1 MQPPDAYKT
10 LTSKRDE
17 HSLHVIGRL
26 KPGLGREQAQA
37 AVSVLGKQLEAKFPE
52 TNKTVRP
59 RIVPER
65 LARPEANSADQ
76 TPVVAGGFL
85 VLVGLVLLVACVN
98 VINLI
103 MVRATVRQ
111 REIAVRAALGAARLR
126 LIRQMLTES
135 VILAMLGGL
144 AGAVVGRI
152 CASLIGGIRLP
163 GDLPFRFDLDFDW
176 RVFGYIAAVA
186 LASGIGVGLLPA
198 LRASR
203 ADLNSVL
210 REGGRGTSDGGGR
223 QRARSVLVVAQVA
236 VSLVLLIAAGL
247 FVRSVQRAES
257 IHLGFDPAHTLN
269 ATVDVAQQGYDE
281 TRG

>member
-1 MQPPDAYKT
+1 MRA
-10 LTSKRDE
+10 
-17 HSLHVIGRL
+17 
-26 KPGLGREQAQA
+26 
-37 AVSVLGKQLEAKFPE
+37 
-52 TNKTVRP
+52 
-59 RIVPER
+59 RIIPER

-76 TPVVAGGFL
+76 TPVVAGVFL

-126 LIRQMLTES
+126 LVRQMLTES
-135 VILAMLGGL
+135 VILALLGGA

-152 CASLIGGIRLP
+152 SASLIGGIRLP
-163 GDLPFRFDLDFDW
+163 GDLPFRFDLHFDW
-176 RVFGYIAAVA
+176 RVFGYIAAIA

-210 REGGRGTSDGGGR
+210 REGGRGHLEAADASA
-223 QRARSVLVVAQVA
+223 RAAFS
-236 VSLVLLIAAGL
+236 
-247 FVRSVQRAES
+247 
-257 IHLGFDPAHTLN
+257 
-269 ATVDVAQQGYDE
+269 
-281 TRG
+281 